1 MNKKIYVTIVT
12 LVTLA
17 SLVGSVFAAWYTMN
31 SNPNF
36 SSGSNWTVDTW
47 MEGTGSHSYS
57 ISGGAAY
64 TYLTISDYQKWGNT
78 EYEQGT
84 DPWATYGSGFTPVQA
99 DYTLRLVTNSK
110 VTQRSVNW
118 AYGLEQTYVE
128 FWLKHKYGGDGTLG
142 YEYAEAMIIF
152 DANDGLFVSPNA
164 GQNQYWHKTAYDEW
178 YFVGY
183 RHWNVGS
190 SYTYKE
196 TNLNS
201 VFNQLDTYFG
211 CDMSEWEVVCICV
224 GVEGTSAT
232 VSAYWDYVIYD
243 VAM

>member
-1 MNKKIYVTIVT
+1 MNKKITVISAV
-12 LVTLA
+12 LLC
-17 SLVGSVFAAWYTMN
+17 LMMVGSVYAAWYSLN
-31 SNPNF
+31 SNPTF
-36 SSGSNWTVDTW
+36 SSASNWQADTW
-47 MEGTGSHSYS
+47 MEGTGSHSYW
-57 ISGGAAY
+57 ISGGEAY
-64 TYLTISDYQKWGNT
+64 TYMTISGYQEWGNT

-84 DPWATYGSGFTPVQA
+84 DIWATYGSGFTVCPA
-99 DYTLRLVTNSK
+99 DYTQRLVTNSK

-152 DANDGLFVSPNA
+152 DANNGLFTAPNA
-164 GQNQYWHKTAYDEW
+164 AQNAYWHKTAYDEW

-196 TNLNS
+196 TNLNT
-201 VFNQLDTYFG
+201 VFDQLETYFG
-211 CDMSEWEVVCICV
+211 CDLSEWEVVCICV
-224 GVEGTSAT
+224 GVEGTSTT
-232 VSAYWDYVIYD
+232 VAAYWDYVYYD